1 MAVGSA
7 TVERIRRLLADVLS
21 IEVPT
26 NDTDLAE
33 AGLLDSLALVTLI
46 AEVEYEF
53 QVELPLG
60 DLDVDRFRS
69 VDRIAEFL
77 AEIDGA
83 AR

>member
-7 TVERIRRLLADVLS
+7 TVERLRRLLADVLS
-21 IEVPT
+21 IEVTT
-26 NDTDLAE
+26 NDTDLVD
-33 AGLLDSLALVTLI
+33 AGLLDSLALVMLI
-46 AEVEYEF
+46 AEIEHEF
-53 QVELPLG
+53 QIELPLG

-77 AEIDGA
+77 AELDGA